1 MKFSIELLMSVTAII
16 TAVAAVF
23 VSIAQTEVMSAEAE
37 MEREHQ
43 RLSVM
48 PSVWLET
55 NNSSSINNDEA
66 PGSFEFIVVNHGLGP
81 ASLKYF
87 TIQHD
92 GKYVKNWSEWLSF
105 VEKDDADREGVK
117 GLSYQSLPPSYVLP
131 QGVGVQAYKI
141 RAQSKLIRKIEESVK
156 DSTYSVCFC
165 SFYNDCWLSKGL
177 NFAPEPIDQCEIDP
191 ENRFIS
197 ERN

>member
-1 MKFSIELLMSVTAII
+1 MKFRIELLMSVTAII

-66 PGSFEFIVVNHGLGP
+66 PGSFEFIVINHGLGP

-87 TIQHD
+87 TIQRD
-92 GKYVKNWSEWLSF
+92 GKYIKNWSEWLSF
-105 VEKDDADREGVK
+105 VEKDDVDRKGVK
-117 GLSYQSLPPSYVLP
+117 GLSFQSLPASYVLP
-131 QGVGVQAYKI
+131 QGTEVQAYTI
-141 RAQSKLIRKIEESVK
+141 RAQSKFIRKIEQSVQ
-156 DSTYSVCFC
+156 DSIYSVCFC

-177 NFAPEPIDQCEIDP
+177 NVAPDPIDQCEIDS
-191 ENRFIS
+191 ENRFVS